1 MRAAR
6 FAFAILVGV
15 VVCCA
20 FVAAHFALRYWGAVG
35 VFTADDWMALAP
47 DLRGWLIDYA
57 LGLGLG
63 IGLWAVLRAE
73 RRGGLWLAPGIGAF
87 AMVVA
92 PQINAVIYILQLG
105 IPIDWG
111 LTLQGAVRRA
121 GLPLAAGA
129 VAGAAMWRI
138 AYRGAA
144 RLAGAESSRGT
155 S

>member
-1 MRAAR
+1 
-6 FAFAILVGV
+6 
-15 VVCCA
+15 
-20 FVAAHFALRYWGAVG
+20 
-35 VFTADDWMALAP
+35 MALAP

-63 IGLWAVLRAE
+63 VGLWAVLRAE
-73 RRGGLWLAPGIGAF
+73 QRGGLWLAAGIGAF
-87 AMVVA
+87 AMVIA

-138 AYRGAA
+138 AYGGAA
-144 RLAGAESSRGT
+144 RLADSESSGGGT

>member
-1 MRAAR
+1 
-6 FAFAILVGV
+6 
-15 VVCCA
+15 
-20 FVAAHFALRYWGAVG
+20 
-35 VFTADDWMALAP
+35 MALAP

-63 IGLWAVLRAE
+63 VGLWAVLRAE
-73 RRGGLWLAPGIGAF
+73 QRGGLWLAAGIGAF
-87 AMVVA
+87 AMVIA
-92 PQINAVIYILQLG
+92 PQINPVIYILQLG

-121 GLPLAAGA
+121 CLPLAAGA

-138 AYRGAA
+138 AYGGAA
-144 RLAGAESSRGT
+144 RLADSESSGGGT